1 MTTGKVSV
9 AQARSNFSDLLAQ
22 VELLGRRYVIARR
35 GRPKAALVSVEDL
48 ARLEAME
55 GSGSAPGRGERER
68 ALLALER
75 AGMLR
80 PVSPELLATYTY
92 LEEAEREDVRMKP
105 AERRYEPPL
114 SQQIIRDRGE
124 TDPS

>member
-1 MTTGKVSV
+1 MTTGKVTV
-9 AQARSNFSDLLAQ
+9 AEARSNFSDLLAQ

-48 ARLEAME
+48 ARLEALE
-55 GSGSAPGRGERER
+55 GGGAPPGRGGREQ
-68 ALLALER
+68 ALQTLER

-80 PVSPELLATYTY
+80 PISPELLASYVV
-92 LEEAEREDVRMKP
+92 LDEAEREEAR
-105 AERRYEPPL
+105 ARLAGRRYEPSL

-124 TDPS
+124 E

>member
-35 GRPKAALVSVEDL
+35 GRPKAALVSIEDL
-48 ARLEAME
+48 ARLEALE
-55 GSGSAPGRGERER
+55 GGGSAPGPGERER
-68 ALLALER
+68 ALRTLER

-80 PVSPELLATYTY
+80 PVSPELLASSVF
-92 LEEAEREDVRMKP
+92 LDEADREDARARL
-105 AERRYEPPL
+105 AERRYEP
-114 SQQIIRDRGE
+114 SFSEQIIRDRGE
-124 TDPS
+124 A

>member
-1 MTTGKVSV
+1 MTTGKVTV

-35 GRPKAALVSVEDL
+35 GRPKAALVSIEDL
-48 ARLEAME
+48 ARLEALE
-55 GSGSAPGRGERER
+55 RGESAPGRSERQR

-80 PVSPELLATYTY
+80 PVSPELLASSIF
-92 LEEAEREDVRMKP
+92 LDEAEREDARVRL
-105 AERRYEPPL
+105 AERRYEP
-114 SQQIIRDRGE
+114 SFSEQIIRDRGE
-124 TDPS
+124 A

>member
-1 MTTGKVSV
+1 
-9 AQARSNFSDLLAQ
+9 
-22 VELLGRRYVIARR
+22 VIARR
-35 GRPKAALVSVEDL
+35 GRPKAALVSIKDL

-55 GSGSAPGRGERER
+55 GDGAQTRRGEREQ
-68 ALLALER
+68 ALLALEQ

-80 PVSPELLATYTY
+80 PVSSELLATYTH
-92 LEEAEREDVRMKP
+92 LEEAERENVRLKL

>member
-1 MTTGKVSV
+1 MTIGKVTV
-9 AQARSNFSDLLAQ
+9 AEARSNFSDLLAQ

-35 GRPKAALVSVEDL
+35 GRPKAALVSIEDL

-55 GSGSAPGRGERER
+55 GAGSAPRRGEREQ
-68 ALLALER
+68 ALFALEQ

-80 PVSPELLATYTY
+80 PVSPELLATYRR
-92 LEEAEREDVRMKP
+92 LEEVEREVVRLKL

-114 SQQIIRDRGE
+114 SRQIIRDRGE
-124 TDPS
+124 ADAS

>member
-1 MTTGKVSV
+1 MTTGKVTV

-35 GRPKAALVSVEDL
+35 GRPKAALVSIEDL
-48 ARLEAME
+48 ARLEALYRGE
-55 GSGSAPGRGERER
+55 SAPGRGERER
-68 ALLALER
+68 ALLALEQ

-80 PVSPELLATYTY
+80 PVSPELLASSVF
-92 LEEAEREDVRMKP
+92 LDEAEREDARARL
-105 AERRYEPPL
+105 AERRYEPSF

-124 TDPS
+124 P

>member
-1 MTTGKVSV
+1 MTTGKVTV
-9 AQARSNFSDLLAQ
+9 AEARSNFSDLLAQ

-55 GSGSAPGRGERER
+55 GSGSAPRRGEREQ
-68 ALLALER
+68 ALSALEQ

-80 PVSPELLATYTY
+80 PVSPELLATYSY
-92 LEEAEREDVRMKP
+92 LEEAEREDVRTKL

-114 SQQIIRDRGE
+114 SQQIIRDRG
-124 TDPS
+124 

>member
-9 AQARSNFSDLLAQ
+9 AEARSNFSDLLAQ

-55 GSGSAPGRGERER
+55 GAGSASRRGDREQ
-68 ALLALER
+68 ALLALEQ
-75 AGMLR
+75 AGLLR
-80 PVSPELLATYTY
+80 PVSPELLATYALLDET
-92 LEEAEREDVRMKP
+92 EREDARARLAV
-105 AERRYEPPL
+105 RRYEPPL
-114 SQQIIRDRGE
+114 SEQIIRDRGE
-124 TDPS
+124 ADPS

>member
-1 MTTGKVSV
+1 MTTGKVTV

-35 GRPKAALVSVEDL
+35 GRPKAALVSIEDL
-48 ARLEAME
+48 ARLEALE
-55 GSGSAPGRGERER
+55 GGGAASGLGERER
-68 ALLALER
+68 ALRTLER

-80 PVSPELLATYTY
+80 PVSPELLASHVF
-92 LEEAEREDVRMKP
+92 LDEAEREDVRARL
-105 AERRYEPPL
+105 AERRYEPSF

-124 TDPS
+124 V

>member
-1 MTTGKVSV
+1 MTTGKVTV
-9 AQARSNFSDLLAQ
+9 AEARRNFSDLLAQ

-55 GSGSAPGRGERER
+55 GAGPAPRRGAREQ
-68 ALLALER
+68 ALLALEQ
-75 AGMLR
+75 AGLLR
-80 PVSPELLATYTY
+80 PVSPELLAAYTH
-92 LEEAEREDVRMKP
+92 LEEAEREDVRTKL

-114 SQQIIRDRGE
+114 SQQIIRDRG
-124 TDPS
+124 